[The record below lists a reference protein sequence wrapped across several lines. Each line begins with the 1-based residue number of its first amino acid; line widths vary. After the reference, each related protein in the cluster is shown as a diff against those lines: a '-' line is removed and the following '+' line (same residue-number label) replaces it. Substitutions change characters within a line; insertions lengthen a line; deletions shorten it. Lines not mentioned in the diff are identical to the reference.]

1 MLIRTKGGRPAG
13 ALYQCTSR
21 KLAQSITTNIVAMAT
36 AIETLN
42 RALRMEAP
50 SLGQAGAAAQATP
63 WRLRFSAMAG
73 LEKRLERGGGDRVVI
88 GL

>member
-1 MLIRTKGGRPAG
+1 
-13 ALYQCTSR
+13 
-21 KLAQSITTNIVAMAT
+21 MAT